1 MRAPAARAD
10 GRQSLRLSV
19 HPGVPPALDALAA
32 GLGDR
37 AFLRAAW
44 FAAAGGERTLVAATA
59 DGVPL
64 AAFPAA
70 PMGPPA
76 LGVASVPGSYWPFR
90 AVPLAPELG
99 RAELEEIL
107 SSRTFRSAFGP
118 LWRMGPFYR
127 DDPAAARLVSAAA
140 ASGWTASARR
150 LGRTFLIDIPTLR
163 AAGPWPTGSTLKRVR
178 NYENRL
184 RRLGE
189 VTFERIAG
197 SDWTPAA
204 FDALAAIEAASWIAS
219 RTDGSG
225 AKFLAS
231 GQGDYWRRV
240 AADPAVA
247 AMLSALVVRVGG
259 RPVAFCFDLN
269 LGSLQYGIAASH
281 DAAFDSFRPGR
292 IATCRNLEW
301 AIERGIERIDLGAG
315 DSGYKAEM
323 GASPGPEIVDMLFI
337 RPPALA
343 ALLRPAWEAST
354 SEEGLFGGLREIR
367 LKRRTPTLL
376 AGVVTAAAA
385 VAFLE

>member
-1 MRAPAARAD
+1 MSSVRARFALMYSTA
-10 GRQSLRLSV
+10 
-19 HPGVPPALDALAA
+19 GVK
-32 GLGDR
+32 
-37 AFLRAAW
+37 
-44 FAAAGGERTLVAATA
+44 
-59 DGVPL
+59 
-64 AAFPAA
+64 
-70 PMGPPA
+70 
-76 LGVASVPGSYWPFR
+76 R
-90 AVPLAPELG
+90 AVRKMWGHVPRPC
-99 RAELEEIL
+99 RTSWSTPPDRVR
-107 SSRTFRSAFGP
+107 SSN
-118 LWRMGPFYR
+118 
-127 DDPAAARLVSAAA
+127 AAA
-140 ASGWTASARR
+140 ASGWMVSTRR

-197 SDWTPAA
+197 AGWTPAA

-269 LGSLQYGIAASH
+269 VGSLQYGIAASH

-337 RPPALA
+337 RPPAIA

-354 SEEGLFGGLREIR
+354 SEEGLFGRLREIR
-367 LKRRTPTLL
+367 LKRRTPALL